1 MSYRK
6 KHYPPKQDKPD
17 QQSMFTP
24 EYDNPGVLRSLPTS
38 RLTSGLAYQRPVN
51 ERVVN
56 RLIREWDEQ
65 LLEPLIVSF
74 RDGRFN
80 LVDGQHRVIALRRKN
95 GGSDVMVLCRVYS
108 GLTYEQEAEL
118 CFKLDKAKKR
128 LSMAQSVNAL
138 LEAGT
143 DPTIKQINQLLKYE
157 GFVWALGKSRGG
169 AYEVTTTQA
178 VISAYNLLGSDCFI
192 RLLWILNNT
201 WHGDPASLNAAMFS
215 GMALFIKTYE
225 TELND
230 HSFVQRLSA
239 VSPEEIVR
247 RSKADFS
254 TNSKAL
260 RCAKVLLDKYNSGKR
275 GGRKLAY
282 RFKG

>member
-6 KHYPPKQDKPD
+6 KHFPPKLGKSE
-17 QQSMFTP
+17 QQTLFEP
-24 EYDNPGVLRSLPTS
+24 EYGNSATLRLLPTS
-38 RLTSGLAYQRPVN
+38 KLTSGLGYQRPIKESAVD
-51 ERVVN
+51 
-56 RLIREWDEQ
+56 RLVREWDDN
-65 LLEPLIVSF
+65 LLDPLAVSF

-80 LVDGQHRVIALRRKN
+80 LVDGQHRVLALRKKN
-95 GGSDVMVLCRVYS
+95 DGRDVMVLCRVYT

-118 CFKLDKAKKR
+118 CVKLDKAKKH

-143 DPTIKQINQLLKYE
+143 DPTIKQINRLMKYE
-157 GFVWALGKSRGG
+157 GFMWALGRSRGG
-169 AYEVTTTQA
+169 DYEITTTKA
-178 VISAYNLLGSDCFI
+178 VISAYNLLGSDGFM
-192 RLLWILNNT
+192 RLLWMLGNT

-230 HSFVQRLSA
+230 QSFVQRLSA
-239 VSPEEIVR
+239 ISPEEIVR

-275 GGRKLAY
+275 GGRKLIY

>member
-56 RLIREWDEQ
+56 RLIRDWDEQ

-74 RDGRFN
+74 RDGRFH

-95 GGSDVMVLCRVYS
+95 DGRDVMVLCRVYS

-118 CFKLDKAKKR
+118 CFKLEGE
-128 LSMAQSVNAL
+128 
-138 LEAGT
+138 EASEHGAVRQRPAGSGHRP
-143 DPTIKQINQLLKYE
+143 DDQANQPA
-157 GFVWALGKSRGG
+157 F
-169 AYEVTTTQA
+169 EV
-178 VISAYNLLGSDCFI
+178 
-192 RLLWILNNT
+192 
-201 WHGDPASLNAAMFS
+201 
-215 GMALFIKTYE
+215 
-225 TELND
+225 
-230 HSFVQRLSA
+230 
-239 VSPEEIVR
+239 
-247 RSKADFS
+247 
-254 TNSKAL
+254 
-260 RCAKVLLDKYNSGKR
+260 
-275 GGRKLAY
+275 
-282 RFKG
+282 

>member
-6 KHYPPKQDKPD
+6 KHYPQKQDKPD

-56 RLIREWDEQ
+56 LLIRDWDEQ

-143 DPTIKQINQLLKYE
+143 DPTIKQINRLLKYE

-178 VISAYNLLGSDCFI
+178 VISAYNLFAATRNHFSASSSHGGAHRPSRHALPSRYAASPLPAFASSSSEATASVFSS
-192 RLLWILNNT
+192 LL
-201 WHGDPASLNAAMFS
+201 A
-215 GMALFIKTYE
+215 
-225 TELND
+225 
-230 HSFVQRLSA
+230 
-239 VSPEEIVR
+239 
-247 RSKADFS
+247 
-254 TNSKAL
+254 
-260 RCAKVLLDKYNSGKR
+260 
-275 GGRKLAY
+275 
-282 RFKG
+282 

>member
-6 KHYPPKQDKPD
+6 KHYPQKQDKPD

-38 RLTSGLAYQRPVN
+38 RLTSGLAYQCPVN

-56 RLIREWDEQ
+56 LLIRDWDEQ

-74 RDGRFN
+74 RDGRFH
-80 LVDGQHRVIALRRKN
+80 LADGQHRVIALRRKN
-95 GGSDVMVLCRVYS
+95 DGRDVMVLCRVYS

-143 DPTIKQINQLLKYE
+143 DPTIKQINRLLKYE

-178 VISAYNLLGSDCFI
+178 VIYTGL
-192 RLLWILNNT
+192 
-201 WHGDPASLNAAMFS
+201 PV
-215 GMALFIKTYE
+215 KTTSE
-225 TELND
+225 KF
-230 HSFVQRLSA
+230 FVN
-239 VSPEEIVR
+239 IG
-247 RSKADFS
+247 
-254 TNSKAL
+254 
-260 RCAKVLLDKYNSGKR
+260 VLC
-275 GGRKLAY
+275 
-282 RFKG
+282 

>member
-6 KHYPPKQDKPD
+6 KHYPQKQDKPD

-56 RLIREWDEQ
+56 LLIRDWDEQ

-143 DPTIKQINQLLKYE
+143 DPTIKQINRLLKYE
-157 GFVWALGKSRGG
+157 A
-169 AYEVTTTQA
+169 
-178 VISAYNLLGSDCFI
+178 
-192 RLLWILNNT
+192 
-201 WHGDPASLNAAMFS
+201 
-215 GMALFIKTYE
+215 
-225 TELND
+225 
-230 HSFVQRLSA
+230 
-239 VSPEEIVR
+239 
-247 RSKADFS
+247 
-254 TNSKAL
+254 
-260 RCAKVLLDKYNSGKR
+260 
-275 GGRKLAY
+275 
-282 RFKG
+282 

>member
-1 MSYRK
+1 ML
-6 KHYPPKQDKPD
+6 
-17 QQSMFTP
+17 TP

-38 RLTSGLAYQRPVN
+38 RLISGLAYQRPVN

-56 RLIREWDEQ
+56 LLIRDWDEQ

-95 GGSDVMVLCRVYS
+95 EGSDVMVLCRVYS

-143 DPTIKQINQLLKYE
+143 DPTIKQINRLLKYE
-157 GFVWALGKSRGG
+157 GFVWALDKSRGS

-178 VISAYNLLGSDCFI
+178 VISAYNPLGSDCFI
-192 RLLWILNNT
+192 RLLWMLNNT
-201 WHGDPASLNAAMFS
+201 WHGDPASLNAAMSS
-215 GMALFIKTYE
+215 GMALFIKTYLRS
-225 TELND
+225 T
-230 HSFVQRLSA
+230 HGGIA
-239 VSPEEIVR
+239 PCPPAKR
-247 RSKADFS
+247 RRGCS
-254 TNSKAL
+254 TA
-260 RCAKVLLDKYNSGKR
+260 
-275 GGRKLAY
+275 
-282 RFKG
+282 